1 MQVFIIGT
9 PYETA
14 VALDKRRLNKQI
26 IELGQ
31 IIDAINARIHTR
43 KKVAWINHPVTKM
56 YQDHVEWLYNYGEVL
71 DLVRLGHTWDNSY
84 LLQNTNSEAML
95 KKPYFHC
102 QEFFDQMKRRLY
114 TKDKQYY
121 SQWSSLGESN
131 INWYFVDG
139 EWIKYENGKRI
150 K

>member
-56 YQDHVEWLYNYGEVL
+56 YQDHIEWLYNYGEVL

-84 LLQNTNSEAML
+84 LLQNTNTEAML

-121 SQWSSLGESN
+121 SQWSNLGESN

>member
-56 YQDHVEWLYNYGEVL
+56 YQDHIEWLYNYGEVL

-84 LLQNTNSEAML
+84 LLQNTNAEAML